1 MRVEGFFAK
10 LTRQRLKRGVFKG
23 IVDLQTAINRY
34 LAETNENPKPFT
46 WTADPDAIIEKVR
59 RGKQVLRSR
68 LADLTR
74 DGIAMRRIVLGFFAT
89 IGIVAMLVF
98 IGIGVVVWRVAASR
112 PSLPDTIVL
121 SADLGNGLAAGAG
134 PDPLSQ
140 LVFGGKKTLRDF
152 LDALDRAGGD
162 PRVKGLYARLGGD
175 ALGLATCQEVRD
187 AIRDFRAKGKFAI
200 AFADSFGEA
209 GPGTR
214 PYYLATA
221 FDEIWLQPL
230 GSVGL
235 VGLHSDTPFFRG
247 ALDRL
252 GILPS
257 FDHRE
262 EYKTAMNSLTETA
275 MTPPQREEVEDLL
288 RSTSGQIVRGI
299 AVGRKLSETEVTAL
313 IDRGPLL
320 ADEALAAR
328 LIDRIGYRD
337 EAVRRARE
345 RAGSGA
351 ELVSLSRY
359 LDGAGRPHDSGPTI
373 ALIYG
378 TGLITAGGGT
388 PTPLLDTAEL
398 SAHALDRAFRQAAGD
413 PKVRAILF
421 RIDSPGGSAVASET
435 IWREVA
441 RARGHKPVIVSMG
454 DVAGSGGYY
463 IAAPA
468 DKIVAEPA
476 TLTGSIGVLA
486 GKLVVSELLHKLGI
500 TDDSAER
507 GANAGM
513 FSVFEDFSPDARQ
526 RLDAFLDETYRGFK
540 ERVAAGR
547 HLSEDQVETAAKG
560 RVWTGEEAKENGL
573 VDALGGYDT
582 ALRLAKEAAKIPA
595 DKPFTLA
602 VFPREKSTIE
612 AIYDRLFNK
621 DRDGDAASP
630 AAIQRMTAG
639 MARLLS
645 GVATLVGDPGVLRM
659 PPLGEIR

>member
-1 MRVEGFFAK
+1 
-10 LTRQRLKRGVFKG
+10 
-23 IVDLQTAINRY
+23 
-34 LAETNENPKPFT
+34 
-46 WTADPDAIIEKVR
+46 
-59 RGKQVLRSR
+59 
-68 LADLTR
+68 
-74 DGIAMRRIVLGFFAT
+74 MRRILLGFFAT
-89 IGIVAMLVF
+89 IGIVTILVI
-98 IGIGVVVWRVAASR
+98 IGIGVVVWRIAASQ

-121 SADLGNGLAAGAG
+121 TANLSNGLAKGAG
-134 PDPLSQ
+134 QDPLSQ
-140 LVFGGKKTLRDF
+140 LVFGGEKTLRDF
-152 LDALDRAGGD
+152 LDALERAGSD
-162 PRVKGLYARLGGD
+162 PRVKGLYARLGSD
-175 ALGLATCQEVRD
+175 ELGLATCQEVRD

-200 AFADSFGEA
+200 AFADSFGEG

-235 VGLHSDTPFFRG
+235 VGLHSDTPFLRG

-275 MTPPQREEVEDLL
+275 MTPPQREEIEDLL
-288 RSTSGQIVRGI
+288 RSASGQIIRGI
-299 AVGRKLSETEVTAL
+299 AGDRKLSEAEVTAL
-313 IDRGPLL
+313 IDRGPFL
-320 ADEALAAR
+320 AEEALAAR
-328 LIDRIGYRD
+328 LVDRTGYAD
-337 EAVRRARE
+337 EAALRARE
-345 RAGSGA
+345 RAGPGA
-351 ELVSLSRY
+351 KLVSLSRY
-359 LDGAGRPHDSGPTI
+359 LDGAGRPHDNGPTI

-388 PTPLLDTAEL
+388 ATPLLDNAEL
-398 SAHALDRAFRQAAGD
+398 SAHQLGRAFHEASTDAA
-413 PKVRAILF
+413 VRAILF

-441 RARGHKPVIVSMG
+441 RARGQKPVIVSMG

-468 DKIVAEPA
+468 DKIVAQPA

-486 GKLVVSELLHKLGI
+486 GKLVVGGLLHKLGI
-500 TDDSAER
+500 TDDSAQR

-513 FSVFEDFSPDARQ
+513 FSVFEDFSPAARQ

-540 ERVAAGR
+540 QRVATGR
-547 HLSEDQVETAAKG
+547 HLSEDQVEAAAKG
-560 RVWTGEEAKENGL
+560 RVWTGEEAKKNGL
-573 VDALGGYDT
+573 VDALGGYDV
-582 ALRLAKEAAKIPA
+582 ALQLAREAAKIPA
-595 DKPFTLA
+595 DKPFRLT

-612 AIYDRLFNK
+612 AVYERLFNV
-621 DRDGDAASP
+621 DRDSDAASP
-630 AAIQRMTAG
+630 GAIQGITAG

-645 GVATLVGDPGVLRM
+645 EVAVLVGNPAVLRM